1 MELQHGE
8 LLQPLLSDRFSDL
21 LFSPTSL
28 LFNVQAN
35 QIDMIFGLI
44 ASRGSDSDDCKY
56 KEDGGKRI
64 AYPIFVVGGGGRP
77 LTPQTLTL
85 SSPTCSILIPSN

>member
-8 LLQPLLSDRFSDL
+8 LLQPLFSDRFSDL
-21 LFSPTSL
+21 LFSPPSL

-44 ASRGSDSDDCKY
+44 ASRGSDSDDGKY
-56 KEDGGKRI
+56 KEDRGKVLRTQ
-64 AYPIFVVGGGGRP
+64 FSLLVVVED
-77 LTPQTLTL
+77 L
-85 SSPTCSILIPSN
+85 